1 MEPLNKIISLY
12 RRLNEEGVRF
22 YHWPME
28 DDLQAATIEQN
39 GRYGVFM
46 DFDNIP
52 TEADELVVLAHEG
65 GHIATGATHRVDSP
79 YDLVEK
85 HEHKANKWAVEQLIS
100 ADELDEAVAAGRTE
114 LWQLA
119 EHFGVTE
126 QFMRMA
132 VCWYVHGNLASEL
145 YF

>member
-1 MEPLNKIISLY
+1 MEQIISLY
-12 RRLNEEGVRF
+12 NELNRAGVRF
-22 YHWPME
+22 YHWDM
-28 DDLQAATIEQN
+28 DDLQAVTIEQG

-46 DFDNIP
+46 DFGNIR
-52 TEADELVVLAHEG
+52 TGAEELVTVAHEG
-65 GHIATGATHRVDSP
+65 GHISTGATHKVDSP

-85 HEHKANKWAVEQLIS
+85 HEYKADKWAIRRLIPED
-100 ADELDEAVAAGRTE
+100 ALDEAVADGCTE

-126 QFMRMA
+126 EFMKKA
-132 VCWYVHGNLASEL
+132 VCWYVHGNLAAEL

>member
-1 MEPLNKIISLY
+1 MKKIISLY
-12 RRLNEEGVRF
+12 KELNDAGVRF
-22 YHWPME
+22 YHWDM
-28 DDLQAATIEQN
+28 DDLQAATIEQE

-46 DFDNIP
+46 DFGNIR
-52 TEADELVVLAHEG
+52 TGAEELVVVAHEG
-65 GHIATGATHRVDSP
+65 GHICTGATHRVDSP

-85 HEHKANKWAVEQLIS
+85 HEYKADKWAVQRLIPEEQ
-100 ADELDEAVAAGRTE
+100 LDEAVADGCTE

-126 QFMRMA
+126 EFMKKA
-132 VCWYVHGNLASEL
+132 VCWYVHGNLAAEL

>member
-1 MEPLNKIISLY
+1 MNEIIALY
-12 RRLNEEGVRF
+12 DELNESGVRF
-22 YHWPME
+22 YHWPTE
-28 DDLQAATIEQN
+28 GERAVTIEMG

-46 DFDNIP
+46 DFDHIP
-52 TEADELVVLAHEG
+52 TAAQELVTVAHEG

-79 YDLVEK
+79 YDLIEK
-85 HEHKANKWAVEQLIS
+85 HEYKADKWAVRRLIT
-100 ADELDEAVAAGRTE
+100 ADALDDAVASGHTE

-126 QFMRMA
+126 DFMKKA
-132 VCWYVHGNLASEL
+132 VCWHTHGNLSSEL